1 LRARDLAATLDLE
14 PLPKTEWRIVE
25 EMRRV
30 AYETVLRACGFASL
44 AIFCVMI
51 GLSFLP
57 RSAFQ
62 AGGFLSML
70 MTLVLVL
77 KAREALTKDHRR
89 TEMWLYLT
97 KENRPPQA
105 SAQRIISTVM
115 RETYFMFARWTAIIS
130 IVMWTIAFFFSVIGL

>member
-1 LRARDLAATLDLE
+1 M
-14 PLPKTEWRIVE
+14 E
-25 EMRRV
+25 EMRRI
-30 AYETVLRACGFASL
+30 AYQTVLRACAFASL

-70 MTLVLVL
+70 LTLVLVL
-77 KAREALTKDHRR
+77 KAHEARTKDHRR
-89 TEMWLYLT
+89 TEMWLYLP

-105 SAQRIISTVM
+105 VAQRTVSTMM
-115 RETYFMFARWTAIIS
+115 REIYLLFARWTAIVS
-130 IVMWTIAFFFSVIGL
+130 IVMWAIALFFSVIGL

>member
-1 LRARDLAATLDLE
+1 MEA
-14 PLPKTEWRIVE
+14 
-25 EMRRV
+25 MRRI

-62 AGGFLSML
+62 AGGFLTMA

-77 KAREALTKDHRR
+77 KAREARTKDHRR
-89 TEMWLYLT
+89 TEMWLYLP

-105 SAQRIISTVM
+105 VAQRTISTLM
-115 RETYFMFARWTAIIS
+115 REIYLLFARWTAIIS
-130 IVMWTIAFFFSVIGL
+130 IVMWSDRAAFFPHWTLV

>member
-1 LRARDLAATLDLE
+1 M
-14 PLPKTEWRIVE
+14 E
-25 EMRRV
+25 EMRRI

-62 AGGFLSML
+62 AGGFLSMV

-77 KAREALTKDHRR
+77 KAREARTKDHRR
-89 TEMWLYLT
+89 TEMWLYLP
-97 KENRPPQA
+97 KESRPPQA
-105 SAQRIISTVM
+105 FAQKIDFDGHARDL
-115 RETYFMFARWTAIIS
+115 FAVRALDRDHLHRDVEHCAVFLRHWTL
-130 IVMWTIAFFFSVIGL
+130 VQPCVWLPQCG

>member
-1 LRARDLAATLDLE
+1 M
-14 PLPKTEWRIVE
+14 E
-25 EMRRV
+25 EMRRI
-30 AYETVLRACGFASL
+30 AYETVLRACAFASL

-77 KAREALTKDHRR
+77 KAYEAQTKDHRR
-89 TEMWLYLT
+89 TEMWLYLP
-97 KENRPPQA
+97 KDSRPPQA
-105 SAQRIISTVM
+105 SAQKTVSTLM
-115 RETYFMFARWTAIIS
+115 REIYFLFARWTALIS
-130 IVMWTIAFFFSVIGL
+130 IVMWSIALLFSVIGL

>member
-1 LRARDLAATLDLE
+1 M
-14 PLPKTEWRIVE
+14 E
-25 EMRRV
+25 EMRRI

-62 AGGFLSML
+62 AGGFLSMV

-77 KAREALTKDHRR
+77 KAREARTKDHRR
-89 TEMWLYLT
+89 TEMWLYLP
-97 KENRPPQA
+97 KESRPPQA
-105 SAQRIISTVM
+105 IAQRTISTFDA
-115 RETYFMFARWTAIIS
+115 RNLFAVRAMDGDHLHRDVDHRAVFLRSWTLVRHRSRHGGSAPS
-130 IVMWTIAFFFSVIGL
+130 PKS